1 MRTKLTVKNPKPAS
15 PTRAPVRSGS
25 LVARKAVRPA
35 APPAGDKPARPKK
48 AAPATAGERTFKPRA
63 AAGAERPGADR
74 APSKRAPRDGGAE
87 RGTRAPY
94 RDNASGEGAKRGFGD
109 RRTSS
114 DRPPRRDDDARP
126 RRSGAGEGGARA
138 PYRDSASGEG
148 AKRSFDDRRTS
159 SDRPPRRDDDARPRR
174 SGAGEGGARAPYRDN
189 ASGEG
194 AKRSFGDR
202 RTSSD
207 RPPRRD
213 DDARPRRAGAGEG
226 GARAPYRDNA
236 SGEGAKRSFGD
247 RRTSSD
253 RPPRRDDD
261 ARPRRAGAGE
271 GGARA
276 PYRDNAAGEGAK
288 RSFGDR
294 RTSSD
299 RPPRRDDDARP
310 RRAGAGEGGARAP
323 YRDNASGEGA
333 KRSFGD
339 RRTSSD
345 RPPRRDDDAR
355 PRRTSAG
362 EGGARAP
369 YRDKAAGEGAKR
381 SFGDRPARPARDGER
396 GSTERRS
403 SGAGMKTA
411 KPVKKPAADIDYGDE
426 SGLMR
431 LSKRM
436 SELGMCSRREADE
449 WIEKGWVL
457 VDGERID
464 TLGTKV
470 RADQKIEI
478 DERASAA
485 QAAQVTILLHKPVG
499 YVSGQAEDGYEP
511 AAVLITRANR
521 WSGDHSPVRFSPQH
535 LHALAPAGRL
545 DIDSTGLL
553 VLTQNGVI
561 AKQLIGEQSDID
573 KEYLVRVRFGE
584 RLIDIDQH
592 FPAESLAK
600 LRHGLE
606 LDGVALKPAMV
617 SWQNGEQLRFV
628 LREGKKRQ
636 IRRMCEL
643 VGLDV
648 IGLKRVRMG
657 RVMLGA
663 LPQGQWRYLSADETF

>member
-48 AAPATAGERTFKPRA
+48 ASPAAGGERTFKPRG

-74 APSKRAPRDGGAE
+74 ATAKRAPRDGGAE
-87 RGTRAPY
+87 RGY
-94 RDNASGEGAKRGFGD
+94 RGADGKPD
-109 RRTSS
+109 S
-114 DRPPRRDDDARP
+114 RPPRRSDADARP
-126 RRSGAGEGGARA
+126 RRAGA
-138 PYRDSASGEG
+138 
-148 AKRSFDDRRTS
+148 
-159 SDRPPRRDDDARPRR
+159 
-174 SGAGEGGARAPYRDN
+174 EGGARAPYRDN
-189 ASGEG
+189 ATGEG

-213 DDARPRRAGAGEG
+213 DDARPRRAGAEG
-226 GARAPYRDNA
+226 GTRAPYRDKA
-236 SGEGAKRSFGD
+236 AGEGAKRSFDD
-247 RRTSSD
+247 RRASSD
-253 RPPRRDDD
+253 RPPRRSDDD
-261 ARPRRAGAGE
+261 ARPRRAGADE
-271 GGARA
+271 GKRA
-276 PYRDNAAGEGAK
+276 PYRDKPAGEGAK

-294 RTSSD
+294 RTPSD
-299 RPPRRDDDARP
+299 RPPRRSDDDARP
-310 RRAGAGEGGARAP
+310 RRAGADEGKRTP
-323 YRDNASGEGA
+323 YRDKAAGEGA
-333 KRSFGD
+333 KRSFSD
-339 RRTSSD
+339 RRTPSD
-345 RPPRRDDDAR
+345 RPARRSDDDAR
-355 PRRTSAG
+355 PRRAG
-362 EGGARAP
+362 ADEGKRAP

-396 GSTERRS
+396 RS
-403 SGAGMKTA
+403 PGAGLKTA
-411 KPVKKPAADIDYGDE
+411 QPVKRQAADTDYGDE
-426 SGLMR
+426 TGLMR

-511 AAVLITRANR
+511 AAVLITRGNH
-521 WSGDHSPVRFSPQH
+521 WSGDHSPLRFSPQH

-584 RLIDIDQH
+584 RLLDIDQH

>member
-48 AAPATAGERTFKPRA
+48 AAPAAAGERSFKPRG
-63 AAGAERPGADR
+63 AAGAERPGTDR
-74 APSKRAPRDGGAE
+74 APAKRAPRDGGAE
-87 RGTRAPY
+87 RGTGAPY
-94 RDNASGEGAKRGFGD
+94 RDNAAGDGAKRSFGE

-126 RRSGAGEGGARA
+126 RRAGGDDDKR
-138 PYRDSASGEG
+138 PSYRDKAAGEG
-148 AKRSFDDRRTS
+148 AKRSFGERRTS
-159 SDRPPRRDDDARPRR
+159 SDRPPRRDDDTRPRR
-174 SGAGEGGARAPYRDN
+174 ASGDDDKRPSYRDK
-189 ASGEG
+189 AAGEG

-213 DDARPRRAGAGEG
+213 DDTRPRRAGGDDDK
-226 GARAPYRDNA
+226 RPSYRD
-236 SGEGAKRSFGD
+236 K
-247 RRTSSD
+247 
-253 RPPRRDDD
+253 
-261 ARPRRAGAGE
+261 
-271 GGARA
+271 
-276 PYRDNAAGEGAK
+276 AAGEGAK

-310 RRAGAGEGGARAP
+310 RRAGGDDDKRP
-323 YRDNASGEGA
+323 SYRDKAAGEGA

-345 RPPRRDDDAR
+345 RPPRRDDDGR
-355 PRRTSAG
+355 PRRAG
-362 EGGARAP
+362 GNDDKRP
-369 YRDKAAGEGAKR
+369 SYRDKAAGDGVKR

-396 GSTERRS
+396 RS
-403 SGAGMKTA
+403 FGAVKTA
-411 KPVKKPAADIDYGDE
+411 QPVKRAAADVDYGDE
-426 SGLMR
+426 TGLMR